1 MKYFTDNF
9 ERRGTCYHEFT
20 RGKWDGKTY
29 WSDESLYLRDDYMS
43 DLKLYELVFKP
54 AFAEHGKNFSRW
66 GGNEVDREL
75 WDSMLSRAM
84 DVGGEVW
91 ELFAEIT
98 DWIEKSLSGDETFAI
113 LGI

>member
-20 RGKWDGKTY
+20 RGKWDGATF
-29 WSDESLYLRDDYMS
+29 WSDNSMYLRDDIMS

-54 AFAEHGKNFSRW
+54 AFESSGGKFNRW
-66 GGNEVDREL
+66 GPNDVTRDIWET
-75 WDSMLSRAM
+75 MLSCAL
-84 DVGGEVW
+84 DAGGEVQD
-91 ELFAEIT
+91 LFFEIT
-98 DWIEKSLSGDETFAI
+98 AFVEKGLGEDDVFSI

>member
-20 RGKWDGKTY
+20 RGKWDGKTF

-54 AFAEHGKNFSRW
+54 AFAEFGKTFSRW
-66 GGNEVDREL
+66 GDNAVTREI
-75 WDSMLSRAM
+75 WDSMLSHAIE
-84 DVGGEVW
+84 VGGEVQ
-91 ELFAEIT
+91 ELFFEIT
-98 DWIEKSLSGDETFAI
+98 TFVEKSLAECDSFSI

>member
-20 RGKWDGKTY
+20 RGEWDEKTF

-54 AFAEHGKNFSRW
+54 AFAEIGETFSRW
-66 GGNEVDREL
+66 GGNKVTRNIWEH
-75 WDSMLSRAM
+75 MLSYAE

-91 ELFAEIT
+91 DLFFEIT
-98 DWIEKSLSGDETFAI
+98 PWAEKNLSRYDEFWI

>member
-20 RGKWDGKTY
+20 RGKWDGETF
-29 WSDESLYLRDDYMS
+29 WSDNSLYLRDDYLS

-54 AFAEHGKNFSRW
+54 AFDEQGEKFSRW
-66 GGNEVDREL
+66 GSNTVNRAL
-75 WDSMLSRAM
+75 WDSILRRAE
-84 DVGGEVW
+84 DAGGEVW
-91 ELFAEIT
+91 DLFREMTAFA
-98 DWIEKSLSGDETFAI
+98 EKSLSEDGEFSI

>member
-20 RGKWDGKTY
+20 RGKWDGKTF
-29 WSDESLYLRDDYMS
+29 WSDESLYLRDDHMS

-54 AFAEHGKNFSRW
+54 AFAEYGKNFSRW
-66 GGNEVDREL
+66 GTNEVTREL
-75 WDSMLSRAM
+75 WERILSHAM

-91 ELFAEIT
+91 ELFAEVT
-98 DWIEKSLSGDETFAI
+98 AWAEKSLSDGGSFSI

>member
-20 RGKWDGKTY
+20 RGKWDGKTF
-29 WSDESLYLRDDYMS
+29 WSDDSLFLRDDYLS

-54 AFAEHGKNFSRW
+54 AFDEQGEKFSRW
-66 GGNEVDREL
+66 GANTVTRVL
-75 WDSMLSRAM
+75 WENILCHAEDA
-84 DVGGEVW
+84 GGEVW
-91 ELFAEIT
+91 NLFCEIT
-98 DWIEKSLSGDETFAI
+98 SFAEKSLSEDGEFSI